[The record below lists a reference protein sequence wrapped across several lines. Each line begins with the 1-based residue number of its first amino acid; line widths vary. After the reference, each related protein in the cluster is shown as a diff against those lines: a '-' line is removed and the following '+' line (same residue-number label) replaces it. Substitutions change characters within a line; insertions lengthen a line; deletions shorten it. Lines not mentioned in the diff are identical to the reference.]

1 MWCLCFDAG
10 THHPASFD
18 SFVDSINGVCLQG
31 FFSFVLG
38 EVIFVGVLALA
49 MIWML
54 LWDQGAFTNKILIVL
69 AGPRSRPSRNMEY
82 SGG

>member
-1 MWCLCFDAG
+1 VWCVWFDAG

-38 EVIFVGVLALA
+38 EVIFGEVLDSVV
-49 MIWML
+49 IWML
-54 LWDQGAFTNKILIVL
+54 IWDQGAFTKK
-69 AGPRSRPSRNMEY
+69 
-82 SGG
+82 